1 MRRSFIL
8 NITFC
13 LLTSTIGISQQ
24 FNVKTYSFADGLT
37 TYNIKKAVQDKYGF
51 MWLATQD
58 GVFRFDGTSFEPYKK
73 NADGN
78 NSSIRENFIFDI
90 ALGSD
95 ENLYVASFNAGVDV
109 INIRTQQVTHLL
121 SQKTGNEEGLPNLW
135 ITKIFCDKENK
146 LWIGGEDFL
155 RIYSLKEN
163 KYKHFQ
169 LPSDISVD
177 VNVLFIEPITENI
190 IAVGVA
196 QYGVL
201 FYDVNSLKIHYSLV
215 KLEENQGD
223 DLTVSDLTVVK
234 DSCYVSSGASIFSGT
249 FSNNRWITG
258 KKFTIP
264 AISKNIINCLAP
276 GKNTELWLGT
286 NNGLG
291 KLELTNGQF
300 NPVVNTEYFNA
311 DNFISDLFLDRENGL
326 WISSSKDLIRMN
338 LVASPFTA
346 YKRSLDGKTRMN
358 HLYSLT
364 PLSTTQLFACGVD
377 GLYLADL
384 ITGDIKRINGTA
396 SLGIIHCVLKMED
409 DLWLVSTA
417 NSMYAYQPK
426 KDNLSKSL
434 LLKLYPEWKSFLSHH
449 FNKAVKFGNKIY
461 WANEGQG
468 GLLIWEPEKHVIIQ
482 KKAGTEFSGGLP
494 ENHIHNIKVDKDGF
508 MWVLFDNAVAKFDP
522 RTDSTV
528 QIIEY
533 KRNHSGFNSGIF
545 FDFYEDDSLLWFG
558 TYGGGLNGYNKRRD
572 KWIYITEK
580 DGLCNNAVYS
590 ILPEKDSIFWVST
603 NNGISRVNYVT
614 KKCLNYFA
622 DDGLQDNSFDETG
635 ALAFG
640 NKLFF
645 SGINGFTSVDL
656 SNYSNTPYQFPVYI
670 KRLEYIKQNKTVA
683 LNDLEWKRVKLPA
696 GTSSATIWLSALSY
710 ASSRPRFSYKIKGFQ
725 DEYLPAGDRNK
736 IELNALHYGVYEIN
750 IRYINEHGEFVEGL
764 IGINIEILPFWYQT
778 WWFRLL
784 VLLISLTLVFFIVRL
799 IYISRLRKQ
808 RAVLEKQLAVQFE
821 RQRISSEMHDDIG
834 AGLSGI
840 KLLTEMT
847 KGKVKDD
854 ATGAEI
860 EKIYQSVGDISAK
873 MKEVIWSLNTDN
885 DQLSS
890 LISYIQRQARLWLEN
905 YPCQLTI
912 TIPDEIPD
920 LELSGESRRNIFLA
934 IKEAVHNII
943 KHSGADKVSIV
954 ITCQENLKIFVSDN
968 GKGIHGEENNDF
980 GNGLKNMRQRMQ
992 NLNGKFHLQNDNGL
1006 TLIFEIP
1013 YKPAV

>member
-1 MRRSFIL
+1 MRLPFVLNTFAFLLIL
-8 NITFC
+8 NMCF
-13 LLTSTIGISQQ
+13 SQQ
-24 FNVKTYSFADGLT
+24 FNVKTYSFTEGLN
-37 TYNIKKAVQDKYGF
+37 TYNIKKTVQDKYGF

-58 GVFRFDGTSFEPYKK
+58 GVYRFDGTSFEPYKK
-73 NADGN
+73 SADESN
-78 NSSIRENFIFDI
+78 SIRENFIFDI
-90 ALGSD
+90 ALGND
-95 ENLYVASFNAGVDV
+95 ENLYVASFNAGIDV

-121 SQKTGNEEGLPNLW
+121 SQKTGNEDGLPNLW
-135 ITKIFCDKENK
+135 ITKIFCDKENN

-155 RIYSLKEN
+155 SIYSLKDK
-163 KYKHFQ
+163 KYKNFQ
-169 LPSDISVD
+169 LPSNIASDI
-177 VNVLFIEPITENI
+177 NVLFIRPVNKTI
-190 IAVGVA
+190 IAIGVDH
-196 QYGVL
+196 YGIL
-201 FYDVNSLKIHYSLV
+201 FYDINSLKIQDSLV
-215 KLEENQGD
+215 KLEKNQAGSI
-223 DLTVSDLTVVK
+223 TVSDLTVVN
-234 DSCYVSSGASIFSGT
+234 DSCYISSGPNIFSGAI
-249 FSNNRWITG
+249 SNNHWVMGR
-258 KKFTIP
+258 KFTIQ
-264 AISKNIINCLAP
+264 AISSNVINCLAT
-276 GKNTELWLGT
+276 GKNNELWLGT
-286 NNGLG
+286 NNGIG

-300 NPVVNTEYFNA
+300 KSVVNNEFFNA
-311 DNFISDLFLDRENGL
+311 DNFISNLFLDRENGL
-326 WISSSKDLIRMN
+326 WISSSKNLIRMN

-346 YKRSLDGKTRMN
+346 FKKSLDGKTRMN

-364 PLSTTQLFACGVD
+364 PVNKTQLFACGVD

-384 ITGDIKRINGTA
+384 ITGDIKKIKGTG
-396 SLGIIHCVLKMED
+396 SLGIIHCVLKMDD

-417 NSMYAYQPK
+417 DGMYAYQQK
-426 KDNLSKSL
+426 KDILSKNL
-434 LLKLYPEWKSFLSHH
+434 LLKLYPEWKSFLNNH

-468 GLLIWEPEKHVIIQ
+468 GLLIWEPQKHIIIQ

-494 ENHIHNIKVDKDGF
+494 ENHVHNIKFDKDGF

-522 RTDSTV
+522 RSDSTV

-533 KRNHSGFNSGIF
+533 KRNHSGFNSGVF
-545 FDFYEDDSLLWFG
+545 FDFYENDSVLWFG
-558 TYGGGLNGYNKRRD
+558 TYGGGLNGYNKR
-572 KWIYITEK
+572 KEEWTYITEK

-614 KKCLNYFA
+614 KKCLNYFVE
-622 DDGLQDNSFDETG
+622 DGLQDNSFDETG
-635 ALAFG
+635 ALAFD

-656 SNYSNTPYQFPVYI
+656 DNYSNSAYQFPVFI
-670 KRLEYIKQNKTVA
+670 KRLEYIQQNKKVA
-683 LNDLEWKRVKLPA
+683 LNNLEWNHIKLPA

-710 ASSRPRFSYKIKGFQ
+710 TSSRPRFSYKIMGFQ
-725 DEYLPAGDRNK
+725 DEYLPAGDKNK
-736 IELNALHYGVYEIN
+736 IELNALQHGDYAIN
-750 IRYINEHGEFVEGL
+750 IRYINELGEFVEGR
-764 IGINIEILPFWYQT
+764 IGVNIEILPFWYQT

-784 VLLISLTLVFFIVRL
+784 MLLFSLSAIFFVVRL

-808 RAVLEKQLAVQFE
+808 RAILEKQLAVQLE

-847 KGKVKDD
+847 KGKVKDPAAGD
-854 ATGAEI
+854 EI

-873 MKEVIWSLNTDN
+873 MKEVIWSLNTEN

-905 YPCQLTI
+905 YPCQLNI

-920 LELSGESRRNIFLA
+920 LELNGESRRNIFLA

-943 KHSGADKVSIV
+943 KHSGADKVNIV
-954 ITCQENLKIFVSDN
+954 ITCKENLKISVSDN
-968 GKGIHGEENNDF
+968 GKGIHSGESSDM

-992 NLNGKFHLQNDNGL
+992 NLNGKFFLQNNNGL

-1013 YKPAV
+1013 YKQAV